1 MLIRECEVTNM
12 YIKVNG
18 FMVGRPVSETKTINP
33 FIWSHKMKFL
43 ACPITK
49 ITNLLTT
56 RSLYL
61 IIYYQHNSKI
71 TIDSFYGGAQG
82 IKPDKFYKSS
92 NFINI
97 VFSPTYYMSHSIDT
111 NPIITIFLLT
121 TPVIYQYSM
130 T

>member
-18 FMVGRPVSETKTINP
+18 FMVGRPVSETETINP

-43 ACPITK
+43 ACLITK
-49 ITNLLTT
+49 IMNLLAT

-71 TIDSFYGGAQG
+71 TIDSFYGGAQEN
-82 IKPDKFYKSS
+82 KPEKFCKSS
-92 NFINI
+92 NFFNI
-97 VFSPTYYMSHSIDT
+97 VFSPTFHMSHSKKLQLQLRL
-111 NPIITIFLLT
+111 II
-121 TPVIYQYSM
+121 
-130 T
+130 